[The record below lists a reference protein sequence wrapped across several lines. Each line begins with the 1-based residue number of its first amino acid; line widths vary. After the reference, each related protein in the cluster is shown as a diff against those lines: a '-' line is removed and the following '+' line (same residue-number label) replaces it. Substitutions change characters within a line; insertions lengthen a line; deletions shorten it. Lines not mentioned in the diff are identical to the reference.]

1 MKSIISGFCSYA
13 ALEIITLIIIAIMA
27 LFDSDIMNIINTTES
42 VNLLTIKSILRV
54 VLACYLGGAIVFY
67 CIGNKK
73 LQKGVNVE

>member
-1 MKSIISGFCSYA
+1 
-13 ALEIITLIIIAIMA
+13 MA

-54 VLACYLGGAIVFY
+54 VLICYLGGAIAFY
-67 CIGNKK
+67 FIGNKK